1 MILNQ
6 LISRG
11 LVLALPFF
19 LGACALTE
27 EKLQAVRPHGA
38 AGARVSGKNPGLGIL
53 GPGLVVP
60 GQDGEMALAQCV
72 EFALE
77 NNFSIRMAA
86 AREKAA
92 AAGVQQ
98 AEGQFDPVLGGTVV
112 NSRDAALGWG
122 GPTAS
127 GGFSKKFVTG
137 TEVSAEAG
145 DVYHR
150 TGNFRNDYLG
160 AKSTS
165 DFTVGVRQPL
175 LRGGWGVSGSG
186 IKLAELLKEAATA
199 EKTAEVLEM
208 LRSSESSYW
217 AAAVTTDLAERQ
229 RGSLE
234 RATKLHADAKARL
247 EAGDASQLDML
258 EADVALAGAQERVVA
273 ADRAVADRLDD
284 LWFVLGVP
292 VDQRPSS
299 ITFKDRSQQALT
311 TTRPDPVAS
320 TQRALGQSPAAVLLV
335 NEVQRREVELSRAK
349 NGLLP
354 QVDLEL
360 DADHVRSS
368 ASGATGTRTASGFD
382 AVALLRV
389 SVPLTFRVERAELT
403 RAKAELERS
412 QASREQAELRLRQ
425 RISELCRAIIFGR
438 ESLRVAQ
445 ATLAAHEKKFAEQV
459 LRHAEGIV
467 STHDLRLAQEELDAA
482 EARELQARLQLLL
495 NQAALGQMDGSLAGA
510 HGMIL

>member
-11 LVLALPFF
+11 LVLALPFL

-27 EKLQAVRPHGA
+27 EKLQAVRLHA
-38 AGARVSGKNPGLGIL
+38 SESVSVSSNHPGLGI
-53 GPGLVVP
+53 LVVP
-60 GQDGEMALAQCV
+60 GQDGKMALAECV

-77 NNFSIRMAA
+77 KNFSIRMAA
-86 AREKAA
+86 AREKSA
-92 AAGVQQ
+92 AAGVKQ
-98 AEGQFDPVLGGTVV
+98 AEGQFDPVLGAEVV

-122 GPTAS
+122 GPTVS
-127 GGFSKKFVTG
+127 GGLSKKFVTG
-137 TEVSAEAG
+137 TEVSAEVG
-145 DVYHR
+145 DVYYR
-150 TGNFRNDYLG
+150 TGDFRNDYLG
-160 AKSTS
+160 AKSAS
-165 DFTVGVRQPL
+165 DFTISVRQPL
-175 LRGGWGVSGSG
+175 LRGGWGVAGSG

-208 LRSSESSYW
+208 LRSSESAYW
-217 AAAVTTDLAERQ
+217 AAAVATDLAQRQ

-234 RATKLHADAKARL
+234 RATKLYADAKARL
-247 EAGDASQLDML
+247 EAGEASQLDML

-292 VDQRPSS
+292 VDQRKASV
-299 ITFKDRSQQALT
+299 TFKDSSQQALT
-311 TTRPDPVAS
+311 TTRPDPVVS

-335 NEVQRREVELSRAK
+335 NEVQRREVELSRAR

-354 QVDLEL
+354 QVNLEL
-360 DADHVRSS
+360 NADHVRGSGSSSSAASGTQS
-368 ASGATGTRTASGFD
+368 ASGFAG
-382 AVALLRV
+382 VALLRV
-389 SVPLTFRVERAELT
+389 SMPLTFRMERAELA

-412 QASREQAELRLRQ
+412 QASRDQAELRLRQ

-445 ATLAAHEKKFAEQV
+445 TTQQAHEKKFAEQV

-482 EARELQARLQLLL
+482 EGRELQARLQLLV

-510 HGMIL
+510 HGIVL